1 MTTKK
6 KAATASTRTASNTAF
21 DSRNHTAPD
30 PLMGWFELAKPSR
43 NLQQK
48 RGWKRNQRGAIDMA
62 VAAQLVMLLVVLVLI
77 VAGVA
82 A

>member
-6 KAATASTRTASNTAF
+6 KAAWAGTRTASNTAF

-43 NLQQK
+43 NRQQK
-48 RGWKRNQRGAIDMA
+48 RGWKPNQRGALDMA
-62 VAAQLVMLLVVLVLI
+62 LAGQLVLLLVLLALI
-77 VAGVA
+77 AAGVTA
-82 A
+82 